1 MKKVMMGVLVLVFAL
16 VFATNVNAMTET
28 ELKNHVTAGKTV
40 NGKDYNISQSALNQ
54 LNQFL
59 TNNKLSSSECDTL
72 AAKYDEAFNI
82 LKDSGAKSYKTYIK
96 NNLSKAVS
104 MANEVA
110 DAVDAITSTTVKE
123 DGTIIVVDKKNRTYT
138 VVDPVS
144 EVGKGGA
151 PIRNTGNLEVL
162 YAALG
167 ISVLGVLLFANK
179 VRKANN

>member
-1 MKKVMMGVLVLVFAL
+1 MKKVMMGVLALVFAL
-16 VFATNVNAMTET
+16 ALTTNVNAMTET
-28 ELKNHVTAGKTV
+28 ELKNHISAGKTV
-40 NGKDYNISQSALNQ
+40 NGKNYNISQSALNQ
-54 LNQFL
+54 INQFL

-82 LKDSGAKSYKTYIK
+82 AKDSGAKSYDEFIK

-104 MANEVA
+104 VANEVA
-110 DAVDAITSTTVKE
+110 DAVKSIKSITVSKDGNISIVDAN
-123 DGTIIVVDKKNRTYT
+123 DKSYS
-138 VVDPVS
+138 VVDPVN

-162 YAALG
+162 YATLG